1 MMRLFDVES
10 KLFNSNRFET
20 AYKCRGL
27 FNIVFSKGCCAQIP
41 RYNRGGIKRHQV
53 ILSEELRQWGWLSIL
68 KCLFMI
74 SPEYTAVKT
83 ARTGKYR

>member
-53 ILSEELRQWGWLSIL
+53 ILAEGLRRLRKRQASQ
-68 KCLFMI
+68 
-74 SPEYTAVKT
+74 
-83 ARTGKYR
+83 TGIDVPVHYQHK